1 MTTLPAQ
8 QPLTSP
14 PSTAPAGGVT
24 PLTAPD
30 PLHHPDPVAV
40 ADAAAIEN
48 LLRCWVR
55 ETGTE
60 VPATGRCLELPLED
74 GLLLRAPVRYR
85 SPAGWHRFGPAELV
99 CRADEAASAAPA
111 QSGTSGTS
119 APSAMPAAPS
129 VSGVVSARPADA
141 VTVAALL
148 ARTAGSANQGGGAV
162 VTAEGEAAGVGSEH
176 VADLAGRVADS
187 VRRTAQ
193 FVAVRRAT
201 AEPGPSLT
209 PFLRSEQALL
219 LGHPLHPT
227 PKSREGLGDAEAAAY
242 SPELRGALHLHW
254 FAVDRALV
262 AAGEGTLPSWASS
275 GRRDDGA
282 PDGPSAD
289 LLGVAGTARIT
300 AALRGA
306 DASAPP
312 EGTVLLPVHP
322 WQARELSNRP
332 DVRALLDAGRLRDLG
347 QAGGLWYPTS
357 SVRTVYQ
364 PGTPWML
371 KLSLGLRITNSRREN
386 LRKELL
392 RGAEVHRLLEAGL
405 GAEWRGAHPEF
416 DIVRDPA
423 WIGVDM
429 PGAAEGE
436 AESAVANGFD
446 TVLRQNPFG
455 AEERAHCLAGLV
467 AERPWAGGYASH
479 LAELIHRLSARSGRP
494 VPTVAAEWFLR
505 HLDAV
510 VLPILWLDGHAGI
523 ALEAH
528 QQNSLV
534 VLDADGWPVGGRYR
548 DNQGYYFRDSA
559 AAALER
565 RLPGIGRTS
574 DTFVPDAVADER
586 FAYYLGINHLLGLVG
601 AFGAQDLVDERVLL
615 AALRGFLARQGAATG
630 SPLSARLLET
640 PLLRCKA
647 NLLTRLHGMDE
658 LVGPVE
664 TQSVYVPY
672 ANPLVLSAP
681 ASVVPSVPAQPG
693 LAFSAGPASSS
704 MSAAEPGTG
713 ALAGADA

>member
-1 MTTLPAQ
+1 MTKFAT
-8 QPLTSP
+8 
-14 PSTAPAGGVT
+14 
-24 PLTAPD
+24 PD
-30 PLHHPDPVAV
+30 PLHHPDPLSV
-40 ADAAAIEN
+40 ADAAATES

-60 VPATGRCLELPLED
+60 VPVAGRSLELPLED

-85 SPAGWHRFGPAELV
+85 SPAGWHRFGRAELV
-99 CRADEAASAAPA
+99 RQAAPA
-111 QSGTSGTS
+111 ASGAPTGS
-119 APSAMPAAPS
+119 ATE
-129 VSGVVSARPADA
+129 SARPADA

-148 ARTAGSANQGGGAV
+148 ARSAVGD
-162 VTAEGEAAGVGSEH
+162 EAGVRSEH

-193 FVAVRRAT
+193 FVAERRAA

-227 PKSREGLGDAEAAAY
+227 PKSREGLGEAEAAAY

-254 FAVDRALV
+254 FAVDRELV
-262 AAGEGTLPSWASS
+262 AAGEGVLPPWASS
-275 GRRDDGA
+275 GGRDVGA
-282 PDGPSAD
+282 SDGPSAD

-300 AALRGA
+300 ASLRGA
-306 DASAPP
+306 DAPP
-312 EGTVLLPVHP
+312 PPAGTVLLPLHP

-332 DVRALLDAGRLRDLG
+332 EVRALLDAGRMHDLG

-357 SVRTVYQ
+357 SVRTVHQ

-405 GAEWRGAHPEF
+405 GAEWRGAHPGF

-423 WIGVDM
+423 WIGVDL
-429 PGAAEGE
+429 PGAA
-436 AESAVANGFD
+436 ADPARASGFD

-455 AEERAHCLAGLV
+455 AQERAHCLAGLV
-467 AERPWAGGYASH
+467 AERPWPGGHASH
-479 LAELIHRLSARSGRP
+479 LAELIHRLSARTGRP

-505 HLDAV
+505 YLDAV
-510 VLPILWLDGHAGI
+510 VLPILWLDGQAGI

-528 QQNSLV
+528 QQNSV
-534 VLDADGWPVGGRYR
+534 VLLDAEGWPVGGRYR

-565 RLPGIGRTS
+565 RLPGIGRAS

-601 AFGAQDLVDERVLL
+601 AFGAQGLAGERVLL
-615 AALRGFLARQGAATG
+615 AALRGFLAGRGAATG
-630 SPLSARLLET
+630 SPLPARLLET
-640 PLLRCKA
+640 PVLRCKA
-647 NLLTRLHGMDE
+647 NLLTRLHGLDE

-672 ANPLVLSAP
+672 ANPLVLAAP
-681 ASVVPSVPAQPG
+681 ASVLPSVPGAD
-693 LAFSAGPASSS
+693 
-704 MSAAEPGTG
+704 
-713 ALAGADA
+713 ALAGAGA

>member
-1 MTTLPAQ
+1 MPDLGVILP
-8 QPLTSP
+8 
-14 PSTAPAGGVT
+14 
-24 PLTAPD
+24 TAPD
-30 PLHHPDPVAV
+30 PLHDPDPVVV

-60 VPATGRCLELPLED
+60 VPAVGKVLELPLED
-74 GLLLRAPVRYR
+74 GLLLRAPVRHR
-85 SPAGWHRFGPAELV
+85 SAAGWHRFGRACLVRRTDATTAAETAV
-99 CRADEAASAAPA
+99 PVAE
-111 QSGTSGTS
+111 
-119 APSAMPAAPS
+119 
-129 VSGVVSARPADA
+129 SARPADA

-148 ARTAGSANQGGGAV
+148 ARSAGRSGAASGTAGTAGRAEP
-162 VTAEGEAAGVGSEH
+162 TAEGGTVVRPEH

-193 FVAVRRAT
+193 FVAERRAA

-227 PKSREGLGDAEAAAY
+227 PKSREGLGDAETAAY

-254 FAVDRALV
+254 FAVDRDLV
-262 AAGEGTLPSWASS
+262 AAGEGALPSWASS
-275 GRRDDGA
+275 GRPDGA
-282 PDGPSAD
+282 PDGPSAG
-289 LLGVAGTARIT
+289 LLGVAGTALIT
-300 AALRGA
+300 SALRGA
-306 DASAPP
+306 DAPP
-312 EGTVLLPVHP
+312 PPDGTVLLPVHP

-332 DVRALLDAGRLRDLG
+332 AIRALLDAGRVHDLG
-347 QAGGLWYPTS
+347 QAGGLWFPTS
-357 SVRTVYQ
+357 SVRTVYR

-392 RGAEVHRLLEAGL
+392 RGAEVHRLLESGL
-405 GAEWRGAHPEF
+405 GAEWRGAHPGF

-423 WIGVDM
+423 WIGVDL
-429 PGAAEGE
+429 PGVAAEPGC
-436 AESAVANGFD
+436 ASGFD

-455 AEERAHCLAGLV
+455 AQERAHCVAGLV
-467 AERPWAGGYASH
+467 AERPWPGGHASH
-479 LAELIHRLSARSGRP
+479 LAELVHRLSARTGRP
-494 VPTVAAEWFLR
+494 LSTVAAEWFLR
-505 HLDAV
+505 YLDAV

-534 VLDADGWPVGGRYR
+534 VLDTEGWPVGGRYR

-559 AAALER
+559 AAGLEQ
-565 RLPGIGRTS
+565 RLPGIGRAS

-601 AFGAQDLVDERVLL
+601 AFGAQELSDERVLL
-615 AALRGFLARQGAATG
+615 AALRGFLAGQGKATG
-630 SPLSARLLET
+630 SPLAARLLDT
-640 PLLRCKA
+640 PVLRCKA
-647 NLLTRLHGMDE
+647 NLLTRLHSMDE

-672 ANPLVLSAP
+672 ANPLVLAAP
-681 ASVVPSVPAQPG
+681 ASVLPAVPGA
-693 LAFSAGPASSS
+693 
-704 MSAAEPGTG
+704 G
-713 ALAGADA
+713 ALAGAGA